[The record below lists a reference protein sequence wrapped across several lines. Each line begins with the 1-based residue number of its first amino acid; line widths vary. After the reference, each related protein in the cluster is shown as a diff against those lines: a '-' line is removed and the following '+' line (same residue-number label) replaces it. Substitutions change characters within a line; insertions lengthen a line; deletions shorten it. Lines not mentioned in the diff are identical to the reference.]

1 MAEDFFSKNS
11 ENKIKLIIN
20 GREIPF
26 ESGVSGYSYYD
37 AKTFFKEPERSAAG
51 VINKLNSYATFL
63 TPRVKFSFK
72 YMPIGAYRIIKK
84 LLKEYNEFI
93 VTAYDICEDTYVTH
107 KMYFY
112 PDDYPDILGKDF
124 KVLGLLNAE
133 FELVGTN
140 ASLDTYSLV
149 YNSNT
154 EASLTSGLEFYYGQE
169 VTIGQYDQIDEATTD
184 PTTFT
189 KDGYRLSGWNT
200 KADGSGYSYLTG
212 ETVKLTNSTV
222 LYAQWQPETNFVL
235 SFDYQDATT
244 EILVTSKEVISGTTV
259 GELPIPGRTGF
270 SFGGWYTS
278 QNGKGTKISETSTF
292 TQDRNITV
300 YAYWVGNDIIISFDA
315 NGGFGTPSVSGKMS
329 SVTKKCGET
338 FKLPASIYTKTSS
351 GISFKGWATTADA
364 TEVEYEDEQE
374 ITVPIS
380 NLKLYALYGKPYTL
394 TYRTNGGSYDKF
406 TEFCVRL
413 NSPMRTTRSNYRLV
427 GWYSDSSLTTPVG
440 FPLVLTANMDIY
452 AKWEWIGV

>member
-51 VINKLNSYATFL
+51 VINNLNSYATFL

-140 ASLDTYSLV
+140 DEIEPNILVYHSNYETDETIEVEFNYGTEVEIGSASLFART
-149 YNSNT
+149 
-154 EASLTSGLEFYYGQE
+154 
-169 VTIGQYDQIDEATTD
+169 
-184 PTTFT
+184 
-189 KDGYRLSGWNT
+189 GYRLNSWNT
-200 KADGSGYSYLTG
+200 ESDGSGYPYRPGEVVTLTVG
-212 ETVKLTNSTV
+212 MN
-222 LYAQWQPETNFVL
+222 LYAQWVQ
-235 SFDYQDATT
+235 
-244 EILVTSKEVISGTTV
+244 VT
-259 GELPIPGRTGF
+259 
-270 SFGGWYTS
+270 
-278 QNGKGTKISETSTF
+278 
-292 TQDRNITV
+292 
-300 YAYWVGNDIIISFDA
+300 
-315 NGGFGTPSVSGKMS
+315 
-329 SVTKKCGET
+329 
-338 FKLPASIYTKTSS
+338 
-351 GISFKGWATTADA
+351 
-364 TEVEYEDEQE
+364 
-374 ITVPIS
+374 
-380 NLKLYALYGKPYTL
+380 
-394 TYRTNGGSYDKF
+394 
-406 TEFCVRL
+406 
-413 NSPMRTTRSNYRLV
+413 
-427 GWYSDSSLTTPVG
+427 
-440 FPLVLTANMDIY
+440 
-452 AKWEWIGV
+452 